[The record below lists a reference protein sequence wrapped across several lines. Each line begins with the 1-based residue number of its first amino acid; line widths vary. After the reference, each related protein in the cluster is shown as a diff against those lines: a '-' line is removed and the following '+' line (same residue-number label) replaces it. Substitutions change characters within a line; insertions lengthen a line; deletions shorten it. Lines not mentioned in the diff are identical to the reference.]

1 MPHGVEAD
9 SRVIAVRGGRFSQCW
24 LALVLLLEKMSRGSH
39 RHGTM
44 RHYFRMHIAVFLL
57 GIGIAVVVAF
67 FGVFKNSRSLEDD
80 IIISHSAQDDDALL

>member
-1 MPHGVEAD
+1 
-9 SRVIAVRGGRFSQCW
+9 
-24 LALVLLLEKMSRGSH
+24 
-39 RHGTM
+39 M